1 MSGNLFIISA
11 PSGAGKTSLIK
22 QIIEKNDNI
31 VCSISYTTRE
41 KRIGE
46 KNGKDYYFVSDL
58 IFESMR
64 IHGKSYGT
72 SLNWLDNKLKS
83 RKQVILE
90 IDWQGYNQ
98 LKNIFPNSTS
108 IFIYPPTIEELKKRL
123 KKRNTDNEIEIDKRL
138 RSAKL
143 ELNYSKFFD
152 YSIINED
159 FDESVVNLEQ
169 IIITQKHK
177 IHTKSD
183 HLNKLLD
190 SF

>member
-64 IHGKSYGT
+64 TNGEFVESAMIHGKSYGT

-123 KKRNTDNEIEIDKRL
+123 KKK
-138 RSAKL
+138 K
-143 ELNYSKFFD
+143 YG
-152 YSIINED
+152 
-159 FDESVVNLEQ
+159 
-169 IIITQKHK
+169 
-177 IHTKSD
+177 
-183 HLNKLLD
+183 
-190 SF
+190 